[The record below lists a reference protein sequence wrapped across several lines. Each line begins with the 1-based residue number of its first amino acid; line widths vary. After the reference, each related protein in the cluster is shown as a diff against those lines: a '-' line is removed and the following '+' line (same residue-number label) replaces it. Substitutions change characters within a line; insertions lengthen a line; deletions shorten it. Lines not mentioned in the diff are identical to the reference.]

1 MSEDFQYFSDNEF
14 SYELNL
20 PFSQNKPTLKIDDIN
35 DERIEDKEPFFNKE
49 LPYKLF
55 EDGDENPLGNII
67 LADTF
72 FTTKKRNFSKDL
84 LFNDSEEKKDEG
96 EEENDIKREEI
107 GQKEDK
113 EKESNQMHNDETVIK
128 KKSSKGRKS
137 FDDEGEGKHTKD
149 SEDNMFRKIKSF
161 FVGSYHD
168 YLNSTIQDP
177 ELQLTKVDFYI
188 CKEIKKDFNESLF
201 AATLKKIYETVNLS
215 DKYSNLIKNEP
226 DKNRKIIE
234 KIFNENK
241 EVEAIKTLNLTF
253 DEVYQIFISRYCP
266 LSSQLIKKIEGT
278 NILTSKKFLKLDDF
292 LKYIRE
298 KFEKE
303 KEKKKNQTNIDG
315 YISKIKNLCLNL
327 KKWFQDKNGRKNRIE
342 IKYKF

>member
-1 MSEDFQYFSDNEF
+1 MSEDLNYFLDNEF

-20 PFSQNKPTLKIDDIN
+20 PFSQNKPTLKLDEIN

-49 LPYKLF
+49 LPIKLF
-55 EDGDENPLGNII
+55 EDEEESPFGNII
-67 LADTF
+67 QAETF
-72 FTTKKRNFSKDL
+72 FTTKKIKNSKDNS
-84 LFNDSEEKKDEG
+84 FNSSEEKKDEG
-96 EEENDIKREEI
+96 EKENDIKEEEI
-107 GQKEDK
+107 RQMGDK
-113 EKESNQMHNDETVIK
+113 EKESNQMNKDETVIK

-168 YLNSTIQDP
+168 YLNSTIQNP
-177 ELQLTKVDFYI
+177 ELLLTKVDFYI
-188 CKEIKKDFNESLF
+188 CKEIKKNFNESLF
-201 AATLKKIYETVNLS
+201 AATLRKIYETVNLS

-234 KIFNENK
+234 RIFNENK

-266 LSSQLIKKIEGT
+266 LSPQLIKKIEGT

-303 KEKKKNQTNIDG
+303 KDKKKNQTNIDE

-327 KKWFQDKNGRKNRIE
+327 KKWFQVKNGRKNRIE